1 MTTTNVIPLRDVR
14 KHPLARCEDCPMNGH
29 RYKFVPSD
37 GKQDSDLI
45 VVGEAPGVDEIVHR
59 KPFVGPSGKLM
70 KESLR
75 KAGIDS
81 TKVFYTN
88 AVLCHPPDNKLEPY
102 AKALDCCRPRLEA
115 ELNAIGNTATPILA
129 VGKHGAQ
136 AVIALTQGTTA
147 PRSLSIT
154 AQHGR
159 TYQPST
165 TARVRKR
172 VHLAVHPAY
181 VLRVPSVYG
190 EFMLDIQRI
199 FAPAQ
204 EHTLHTAPGYRIVH
218 TLTDLREDLDAIPD
232 GSWVSMDVETN
243 NLIWYDR
250 PASPKERLLMIGI
263 AASTEY
269 VTIIPESL
277 IRSPD
282 LTVQKQVRGIVI
294 EFMERVRICGHNGK
308 FDALVLVSY
317 GFWNARIDFDTML
330 AHGSIKETPPHGL
343 KELAAYYYSVEDYE
357 ADLVTKYFKSQKK
370 QDRQYSLVPQDHLA
384 QYLAWDCATTLQLR
398 EDMHGEMMTQDTYEW
413 PFRNLLMRA
422 STAFIKVERA
432 GVKVDVP
439 YLGGHVKPLL
449 ENDQYLTL
457 LGLRDMVGDSRFN
470 PNSTQQVAHVLYDVY
485 GFKPARSKHFPLRS
499 TCAAALKQIGPEL
512 ENHVFTKLFMQY
524 RRIGKLLSSYVN
536 PILSLV
542 DVNGYVHAS
551 YRLLGA
557 ETGRLSATDP
567 AIQTLPRAARDKYG
581 PMIRAAFIAEHGWKL
596 VMADYSQAEMRVWA
610 HLCQDPFL
618 LKCYRE
624 GRDLHSEGAI
634 RLFGPN
640 YTKEQR
646 TWVKNFNFAYVYGGN
661 EYSFAGQ
668 YNLPISEA
676 AAFVREYEAMMP
688 VARAWRELAFQDAL
702 RKGYVET
709 PFGRRR
715 RFTLITPET
724 HDEIRKTAWN
734 FPPQSIASDL
744 TLLSLC
750 VLTEEN
756 YNVVLNVHDSIGE
769 HVVAQDAEEAGRR
782 MREVMVATGEK
793 YVTSVPWVVD
803 VDIQDR
809 WSLQLDDDYEQHEVI
824 IESDYEEIEHG

>member
-1 MTTTNVIPLRDVR
+1 
-14 KHPLARCEDCPMNGH
+14 
-29 RYKFVPSD
+29 
-37 GKQDSDLI
+37 
-45 VVGEAPGVDEIVHR
+45 
-59 KPFVGPSGKLM
+59 
-70 KESLR
+70 
-75 KAGIDS
+75 
-81 TKVFYTN
+81 
-88 AVLCHPPDNKLEPY
+88 
-102 AKALDCCRPRLEA
+102 
-115 ELNAIGNTATPILA
+115 
-129 VGKHGAQ
+129 
-136 AVIALTQGTTA
+136 
-147 PRSLSIT
+147 
-154 AQHGR
+154 
-159 TYQPST
+159 
-165 TARVRKR
+165 
-172 VHLAVHPAY
+172 
-181 VLRVPSVYG
+181 
-190 EFMLDIQRI
+190 
-199 FAPAQ
+199 
-204 EHTLHTAPGYRIVH
+204 
-218 TLTDLREDLDAIPD
+218 
-232 GSWVSMDVETN
+232 
-243 NLIWYDR
+243 
-250 PASPKERLLMIGI
+250 
-263 AASTEY
+263 
-269 VTIIPESL
+269 
-277 IRSPD
+277 
-282 LTVQKQVRGIVI
+282 
-294 EFMERVRICGHNGK
+294 
-308 FDALVLVSY
+308 
-317 GFWNARIDFDTML
+317 
-330 AHGSIKETPPHGL
+330 
-343 KELAAYYYSVEDYE
+343 
-357 ADLVTKYFKSQKK
+357 
-370 QDRQYSLVPQDHLA
+370 
-384 QYLAWDCATTLQLR
+384 
-398 EDMHGEMMTQDTYEW
+398 
-413 PFRNLLMRA
+413 
-422 STAFIKVERA
+422 
-432 GVKVDVP
+432 
-439 YLGGHVKPLL
+439 
-449 ENDQYLTL
+449 
-457 LGLRDMVGDSRFN
+457 MVGDSRFN